1 MSLLE
6 GKNITK
12 TYTRGGIR
20 VDALKG
26 VSFTLADGEIL
37 GIVGESGSGKS
48 TLLKLISGLEK
59 PDGGELLLSGEPLP
73 QRRTKAQYRAIQM
86 IFQNAVGSFN
96 PRRRVSASIRD
107 AVRSLCGP
115 EAEADIAAL
124 CATVGLDPRLAERY
138 PGELSGGQCQRF
150 AIARAV
156 AVNPGVLLCDEIT
169 SALDVSTQAQVL
181 ELLAAVCREKH
192 MAALLVSHDLAVVS
206 CLCSRVMVLYRGELV
221 EEGPVRRIIDAPK
234 EEYTRKL
241 RASVLEVT

>member
-12 TYTRGGIR
+12 AYTRGGIR

-59 PDGGELLLSGEPLP
+59 PDGGELLLSGEPLT

-115 EAEADIAAL
+115 GAEADIAAL

-138 PGELSGGQCQRF
+138 PGELSSGQCQRF

-221 EEGPVRRIIDAPK
+221 EEGPVRRIINAPR